1 MHLHHGRT
9 IFIVTDQLAQCVRVN
24 DTLNAVYFVMVKLN
38 LSITV
43 QKFPFKRINWENIAK
58 ESLVILQIIP

>member
-1 MHLHHGRT
+1 M
-9 IFIVTDQLAQCVRVN
+9 TDQLAQCVRVN